1 MTICKPIE
9 NINPNLFSSD
19 NEVDIE
25 LTRDEAVVIK
35 KVGVRSFGIGQST
48 TSQESRGVMRTV
60 SYLQMTFSTTP
71 TASLRM

>member
-35 KVGVRSFGIGQST
+35 KAGVRSFGIG
-48 TSQESRGVMRTV
+48 ESDIN
-60 SYLQMTFSTTP
+60 
-71 TASLRM
+71 

>member
-1 MTICKPIE
+1 MTVCKPIE

-48 TSQESRGVMRTV
+48 ASQE
-60 SYLQMTFSTTP
+60 
-71 TASLRM
+71 A